1 MADISLEEE
10 YVAFML
16 EDFPNPSSRSLPVT
30 TVSGTTDNARSI
42 FGVAH
47 ARLVKNEWTQLATS
61 ASITSGI
68 ASSLRLTSTG
78 IPYVLVETSSH
89 TASSYR
95 SYQTSC
101 LGLTPF
107 FSVDKPTPEI
117 IMSFLIMCEER
128 KPVVPCYNCVLA
140 GRKCTPDRVGT
151 GCRECTLELNQACE
165 FMNPNWFS
173 LKHAGEYAEFKRA
186 NELSHD
192 PVKAARWEHWNQ
204 LMPFAT
210 QIIVAYA
217 GRNLIE
223 TAVAYANLLEKV
235 PVEALECIYSIVLDN
250 VTGRS
255 NIASVFRLAIDNIK
269 KAKAKEAAEKEAAI
283 AKERA
288 ELSVLTNNGRMLDF
302 TEFRALLNTSAGRRA
317 FNSAMSSSSSSSS
330 SSSTVT
336 LASID
341 TDLIFELDP

>member
-1 MADISLEEE
+1 MS
-10 YVAFML
+10 
-16 EDFPNPSSRSLPVT
+16 NSSRHPL
-30 TVSGTTDNARSI
+30 
-42 FGVAH
+42 
-47 ARLVKNEWTQLATS
+47 Q
-61 ASITSGI
+61 
-68 ASSLRLTSTG
+68 
-78 IPYVLVETSSH
+78 
-89 TASSYR
+89 
-95 SYQTSC
+95 

-128 KPVVPCYNCVLA
+128 KPVVSCYNCVLA

-186 NELSHD
+186 NKLSHD

-302 TEFRALLNTSAGRRA
+302 TEFRALLNTSVGRRA
-317 FNSAMSSSSSSSS
+317 FNPAMSSSSSSSS

>member
-101 LGLTPF
+101 VGSLPTTTGLDLLKSSAAFTLSQTQPNLF
-107 FSVDKPTPEI
+107 YYSRYSMRNSTLISLVFG
-117 IMSFLIMCEER
+117 SF
-128 KPVVPCYNCVLA
+128 
-140 GRKCTPDRVGT
+140 
-151 GCRECTLELNQACE
+151 
-165 FMNPNWFS
+165 
-173 LKHAGEYAEFKRA
+173 
-186 NELSHD
+186 
-192 PVKAARWEHWNQ
+192 
-204 LMPFAT
+204 
-210 QIIVAYA
+210 IV
-217 GRNLIE
+217 
-223 TAVAYANLLEKV
+223 
-235 PVEALECIYSIVLDN
+235 
-250 VTGRS
+250 
-255 NIASVFRLAIDNIK
+255 
-269 KAKAKEAAEKEAAI
+269 
-283 AKERA
+283 
-288 ELSVLTNNGRMLDF
+288 
-302 TEFRALLNTSAGRRA
+302 
-317 FNSAMSSSSSSSS
+317 
-330 SSSTVT
+330 
-336 LASID
+336 
-341 TDLIFELDP
+341 